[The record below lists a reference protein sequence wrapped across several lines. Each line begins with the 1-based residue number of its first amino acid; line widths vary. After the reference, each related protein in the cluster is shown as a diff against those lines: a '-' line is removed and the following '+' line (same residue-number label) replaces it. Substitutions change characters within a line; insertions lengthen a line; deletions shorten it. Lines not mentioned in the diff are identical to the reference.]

1 MGKMTD
7 LEFDVLDELY
17 FVIAFED
24 LHNTLLI
31 DEQELKEVLY
41 AMIKKGWVK
50 CMQSFTEE
58 ATPLREDFIHNYR
71 NYQYLAT
78 KAGLLAHNSKD

>member
-1 MGKMTD
+1 MTD

-17 FVIAFED
+17 FVIAFQD
-24 LHNTLLI
+24 LQHTLSI
-31 DEQELKEVLY
+31 DERELQEILY
-41 AMIKKGWVK
+41 NMIGKGWVK
-50 CMQSFTEE
+50 CMISFTEE
-58 ATPLREDFIHNYR
+58 AAPLKDDFIQNYH

>member
-17 FVIAFED
+17 FVITFED
-24 LHNTLLI
+24 LRNTLSI
-31 DEQELKEVLY
+31 EEEELQKVLY
-41 AMIKKGWVK
+41 GMIEKGWVK
-50 CMQSFTEE
+50 CMRSFTEE
-58 ATPLREDFIHNYR
+58 ALPLNDDFIHNYH

>member
-17 FVIAFED
+17 FVIAFQD
-24 LHNTLLI
+24 LRSNLSI
-31 DEQELKEVLY
+31 DEMELREVLY
-41 AMIKKGWVK
+41 SMMEKGWVK
-50 CMQSFTEE
+50 CMRSFTEE
-58 ATPLREDFIHNYR
+58 ATPHRDDFIRNYH